1 MTTSPIRAAVII
13 GSTREGR
20 YADVIANWFLARARR
35 RDDLTVDVLDLAE
48 IDLPA
53 RFTRERTPALTDYLS
68 RLGEADAFVVIT
80 PEYNH
85 SYPASLKHAVDFAN
99 LEWHRKPLA
108 FVSYGGVSG
117 GLRAVEHLRQV
128 FAERHAFGIRDTV
141 SFHNPWPQ
149 FADDGEL
156 HDPAATEA
164 AETAVRLMIDDLVWW
179 ATALRRAREADLVA
193 AAAPA
198 SEDDAAA

>member
-1 MTTSPIRAAVII
+1 MTDSPIRVAVII

-35 RDDLTVDVLDLAE
+35 RDDITVDVLDLAE
-48 IDLPA
+48 IELPA

-68 RLGEADAFVVIT
+68 RLGAADAFVVIT

-156 HDPAATEA
+156 HDPAATDA
-164 AETAVRLMIDDLVWW
+164 VETAVRLMLDDLVWW
-179 ATALRRAREADLVA
+179 ATALRTARAADVA
-193 AAAPA
+193 AAAAA

>member
-1 MTTSPIRAAVII
+1 MTTPPIHVAVII

-20 YADVIANWFLARARR
+20 YADVIAKWFLARARR
-35 RDDLTVDVLDLAE
+35 RDDITIDVLDLAE
-48 IDLPA
+48 IELPA
-53 RFTRERTPALTDYLS
+53 RFTRERTPVLTDYLE
-68 RLGEADAFVVIT
+68 RLAAADAFVVIT

-149 FADDGEL
+149 FGEDGEL
-156 HDPAATEA
+156 HDPSATAA
-164 AETAVRLMIDDLVWW
+164 AEEAVRLMLDDLVWW
-179 ATALRRAREADLVA
+179 ATALRTAREAGA
-193 AAAPA
+193 A

>member
-1 MTTSPIRAAVII
+1 MTDTHPIHIAVIV

-20 YADVIANWFLARARR
+20 YADVIADWFLARAGQRT
-35 RDDLTVDVLDLAE
+35 DITIDVLDLARIE
-48 IDLPA
+48 LPPT
-53 RFTRERTPALTDYLS
+53 FTRSRTPGLTDFLD
-68 RLGEADAFVVIT
+68 RLGAADAFVVIT

-99 LEWHRKPLA
+99 IEWHRKPLA

-149 FADDGEL
+149 FGEDGEL
-156 HDPAATEA
+156 RDAAATAA
-164 AETAVRLMIDDLVWW
+164 AEEAVRLMLDDLVWW
-179 ATALRRAREADLVA
+179 ATALRAARLAAASEDA
-193 AAAPA
+193 AAA
-198 SEDDAAA
+198 

>member
-1 MTTSPIRAAVII
+1 MSNSPIRTAVII

-20 YADVIANWFLARARR
+20 YADVIADWFVARAGRRRDLDLDVVDLAEVDLPVRYTREHSPGLTDFLAR
-35 RDDLTVDVLDLAE
+35 LDA
-48 IDLPA
+48 
-53 RFTRERTPALTDYLS
+53 
-68 RLGEADAFVVIT
+68 ADAFVVVT

-85 SYPASLKHAVDFAN
+85 SYPASLKHAVDLAN
-99 LEWHRKPLA
+99 REWHRKPLA

-149 FADDGEL
+149 FGEDGEL
-156 HDPAATEA
+156 RDPAANAA
-164 AETAVRLMIDDLVWW
+164 AEEAVRLMLDDLVWW
-179 ATALRRAREADLVA
+179 ADALRTARSETA
-193 AAAPA
+193 AAA
-198 SEDDAAA
+198 

>member
-1 MTTSPIRAAVII
+1 MKNSSIRIAVIV
-13 GSTREGR
+13 GSTRDGR

-35 RDDLTVDVLDLAE
+35 RDDIEIDVLDLADIE
-48 IDLPA
+48 LPP
-53 RFTRERTPALTDYLS
+53 RFTRERSPALEDYLH
-68 RLGEADAFVVIT
+68 RLAMADAFVVIT

-99 LEWHRKPLA
+99 AEWHRKPLA
-108 FVSYGGVSG
+108 FVAYGGVSG

-149 FADDGEL
+149 FGDDGEL
-156 HDPAATEA
+156 HDPAATAA
-164 AETAVRLMIDDLVWW
+164 AEEAVRLMLDDLVWW
-179 ATALRRAREADLVA
+179 ATALRSARRADLA
-193 AAAPA
+193 A